1 MKKTTAVLVFA
12 AALSSIT
19 TTASATT
26 ILYNDF
32 SSSAGLQLNGNA
44 ALAVDNGGRNV
55 LRVTPDMGGQSGSAF
70 STNAVSLAS
79 NASFSTAFRFRIY
92 TTTGGGACDGQGC
105 GADGIVFA
113 VQTVSNTAGG
123 GGGGIG
129 YQGLQNSVGIEFDTW
144 NNGAGDAYSSN
155 HVGVDLNG
163 NMNSVV
169 LANVANEMNNGNIW
183 SAWID
188 YNGANN
194 LLELRLAEGANAA
207 RPTSA
212 LLSYTVDLINYL
224 GTSNAYVGFTS
235 GTGAAWDNHD
245 ILAWQF
251 NSTYDPIGNIGGTV
265 PEPGTISLLL
275 AAAGALG
282 LSRRKK
288 HLR

>member
-1 MKKTTAVLVFA
+1 MMSAKLGFLLAAVLSGATVA
-12 AALSSIT
+12 AN
-19 TTASATT
+19 ATT
-26 ILYNDF
+26 ILFSDF
-32 SSSAGLQLNGNA
+32 SSSTGLQLNGNA

-55 LRVTPDMGGQSGSAF
+55 LRVTPDLGSQSGSAF

-79 NASFSTAFRFRIY
+79 NASFSTAFQFRIY

-129 YQGLQNSVGIEFDTW
+129 YQGLAHSVGVEFDTW
-144 NNGAGDAYSSN
+144 NNGSIDGGSSN

-163 NMNSVV
+163 DVNSVARV
-169 LANVANEMNNGNIW
+169 NVTPDMNNGNIW

-188 YNGANN
+188 YNGVTD
-194 LLELRLAEGANAA
+194 LLELRLAEGSGAS

-212 LLSYTVDLINYL
+212 LLSYIVDLTTYL
-224 GTSNAYVGFTS
+224 GTTNAFVGFTS
-235 GTGAAWDNHD
+235 GTGAAWGNHD

-251 NSTYDPIGNIGGTV
+251 NSTYDPIGTIGGGGTV
-265 PEPGTISLLL
+265 PEPGTMALLL
-275 AAAGALG
+275 GAGAAFTAAR
-282 LSRRKK
+282 RRKS
-288 HLR
+288 